1 MMKIAFAANGAAVL
15 CLLLYLLTNNIF
27 LLGMTFV
34 CAGGSFLMPF
44 ARKPAAGRSE
54 SLFYGILLVL
64 YGLLIMSI
72 PAGNERLGFIYTGYI
87 IAWGL
92 GILFASAV
100 LFRIIRLCKCR
111 YAVESVYLGAREH
124 FTGKGVSYFIP
135 RFRYYYQN
143 RLYENIPR
151 ESFLKYKLKKN
162 FRLDS
167 THTIYIDEK
176 NPNLFVTRRRF
187 TGNDVLL
194 LFLAI
199 VCFLLPLTFS

>member
-1 MMKIAFAANGAAVL
+1 MMKITFAAGVGTVL
-15 CLLLYLLTNNIF
+15 FLLLYFFTNNIF
-27 LLGMTFV
+27 FLGMTFV
-34 CAGGSFLMPF
+34 CAGSSFLIPF
-44 ARKPAAGRSE
+44 GRKPAASKPE
-54 SLFYGILLVL
+54 SIFYGILFIL

-100 LFRIIRLCKCR
+100 LFRILRLCTCHC
-111 YAVESVYLGAREH
+111 AVEAVYLGAKEH
-124 FTGKGVSYFIP
+124 FTGKGVSYYIP
-135 RFRYYYQN
+135 RFRYYYES

-162 FRLDS
+162 FRFDS
-167 THTIYIDEK
+167 THTIYINEK

-194 LFLAI
+194 LLLAI
-199 VCFLLPLTFS
+199 ICFLFPLTFS

>member
-1 MMKIAFAANGAAVL
+1 MMKIAFAASGATVL
-15 CLLLYLLTNNIF
+15 CLLLYLFTNNIF
-27 LLGMTFV
+27 FLGMTFV

-44 ARKPAAGRSE
+44 GRKPAVSKWE

-72 PAGNERLGFIYTGYI
+72 PAGNKRLGFIYTGCI

-111 YAVESVYLGAREH
+111 CATEAVYLGAREH

-143 RLYENIPR
+143 KLYENMPR

-167 THTIYIDEK
+167 TYTIYINEK
-176 NPNLFVTRRRF
+176 NPDLFVIRRRF
-187 TGNDVLL
+187 TGIDVLL
-194 LFLAI
+194 LLLAI
-199 VCFLLPLTFS
+199 ICFLFPFTFS